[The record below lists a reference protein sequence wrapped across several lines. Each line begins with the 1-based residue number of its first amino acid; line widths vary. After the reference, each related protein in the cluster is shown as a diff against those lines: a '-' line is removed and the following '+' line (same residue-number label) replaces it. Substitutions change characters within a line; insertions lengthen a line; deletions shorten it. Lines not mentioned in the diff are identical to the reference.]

1 MTSDA
6 DRDLA
11 IQWWDSN
18 TEVLPNK
25 KDVVRLRSKDKSPAL
40 EHNIHRQYLTDEQ
53 IRFLICKILV

>member
-18 TEVLPNK
+18 TEVSPNK
-25 KDVVRLRSKDKSPAL
+25 KDVVRLRSNDKSPAL
-40 EHNIHRQYLTDEQ
+40 DNS
-53 IRFLICKILV
+53 VS

>member
-25 KDVVRLRSKDKSPAL
+25 KDVVRFRISLKF
-40 EHNIHRQYLTDEQ
+40 LTGCRDY
-53 IRFLICKILV
+53 